1 MRKEWGEKIKRTQ
14 CYFLYMGSGL
24 DMIHRGGRQGLISRM
39 QVNKRH
45 LAIRIGVPDWSPIS
59 RGSSQVALVVKNPP
73 ANAGDVR
80 DMGLIP
86 GSGRSPEEGN
96 DPLQYSC
103 LENSMDREA

>member
-1 MRKEWGEKIKRTQ
+1 MRKEWGEKNQKNTV
-14 CYFLYMGSGL
+14 LLPVHGL
-24 DMIHRGGRQGLISRM
+24 RAGYDSQGGRQGLISRM

-45 LAIRIGVPDWSPIS
+45 LAIRIGVPDWSPTS

-86 GSGRSPEEGN
+86 GSRRSPGGGHGS
-96 DPLQYSC
+96 PLQ
-103 LENSMDREA
+103 